1 MTKLIAE
8 LGINH
13 GGHFQNAKKLIQQ
26 AAEIGCW
33 GIKFQYRDLKNY
45 FKKRHKETELG
56 KEIIDHEIKKTF

>member
-33 GIKFQYRDLKNY
+33 GIKFQYGDLRNY
-45 FKKRHKETELG
+45 FKKDT
-56 KEIIDHEIKKTF
+56 KKQNFVKK